1 MSADGGAPKA
11 DDAFRTISEA
21 ANDLEVPQHV
31 LRFWEQKFGA
41 IRPMKRAGGRRYY
54 RPQDLDLLHGVK
66 TLLYKDGYT
75 IKGAQQV
82 LKERGVKFVQE
93 LGRAARDG
101 EPASALEI
109 AEEHAFEDAG
119 EVERAAAPKA
129 PETKSEP
136 SAPERALDQEKRA
149 RLAAARARLVA
160 ARSAVDAA
168 LAQLGKRED

>member
-109 AEEHAFEDAG
+109 AEEHAVEDAG
-119 EVERAAAPKA
+119 DIERAAAPGA
-129 PETKSEP
+129 PEEKSGP
-136 SAPERALDQEKRA
+136 AAPALDQEKRA

-160 ARSAVDAA
+160 ARTAVDAA
-168 LAQLGKRED
+168 LARLGKREE